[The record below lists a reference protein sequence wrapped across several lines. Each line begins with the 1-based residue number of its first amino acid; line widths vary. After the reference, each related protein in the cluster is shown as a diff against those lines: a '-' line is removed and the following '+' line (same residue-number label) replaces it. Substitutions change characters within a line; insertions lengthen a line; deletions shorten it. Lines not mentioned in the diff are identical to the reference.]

1 MDERKPS
8 WIFHLSQFTVFLEER
23 KLLNNLPQEDE
34 AMEATPVKI
43 EQGEVKFYS
52 LKLLLHSFFILE
64 E

>member
-23 KLLNNLPQEDE
+23 KLLNNLLPQEDE

-52 LKLLLHSFFILE
+52 LKLLLCSFSF
-64 E
+64 